1 MSTILVVED
10 EPNVR
15 KLVTVNLVQRG
26 FRVLEAGDGQMA
38 WEHLHTQKPELL
50 ILDIKLPDMTGWDI
64 LDQLGDR
71 NFPVLVMT
79 ATPVDQNAV
88 LNQYPCIAEILVKPF
103 NINKLLSAI
112 QRALPAN

>member
-1 MSTILVVED
+1 MPTILVVED

-15 KLVTVNLVQRG
+15 KLVTVNLLQRG
-26 FRVLEAGDGQMA
+26 YKVLEAGDGQMA
-38 WEHLHTQKPELL
+38 WEHLSTVKPALL

-64 LDQLGDR
+64 LDRLDQD
-71 NFPVLVMT
+71 FPVLVMT

-88 LNQYPCIAEILVKPF
+88 LQQYPCIAEILVKPF

-112 QRALPAN
+112 QRNLSEG

>member
-1 MSTILVVED
+1 MPKILVVED

-26 FRVLEAGDGQMA
+26 YQVLEAGDGQTA
-38 WEHLHTQKPELL
+38 WEYLSNQNPALL

-64 LDQLGDR
+64 LDQFGDR

-79 ATPVDQNAV
+79 ATPVDQSSI
-88 LNQYPCIAEILVKPF
+88 LTQYPCVAEILVKPF

-112 QRALPAN
+112 LRVLPPN